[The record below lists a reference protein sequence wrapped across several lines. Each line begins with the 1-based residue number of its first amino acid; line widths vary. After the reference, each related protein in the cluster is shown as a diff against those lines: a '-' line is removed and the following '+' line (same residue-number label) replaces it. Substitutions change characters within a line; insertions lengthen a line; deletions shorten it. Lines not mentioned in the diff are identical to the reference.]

1 MPPRQHYTRH
11 WQSGKWA
18 GTAALGFSSTI
29 LLMSDLPYNMFENCS
44 AESEKIMRVHI
55 RHFFKSIAIAAFLC
69 LIATGSGSIV
79 GAAETDEIT
88 WQIEIKVAF
97 TSDQINQPG
106 WEENTRAL
114 QSALTTRL
122 QSNGTRLDTQRAP
135 SARGDE
141 ITFRADGKGTAAQ
154 FRRIAFDD
162 LSPVGG
168 LLGSPAAL
176 TLEGAVKRGES
187 VSLVLESNPSTGYSW
202 DVSQLDAAVLQTAGA
217 PQFQQKANMPGAP
230 AKQTIK
236 LNAAQDGAASLA
248 LVYRRPFETEEPTR
262 RVTLRAARLASL
274 ADVTSPVA
282 LTAAQ
287 TAPPDLPVRVPQTAS
302 ALPSTFNWASSDNWK
317 ATPEVTPIRNQGNC
331 GSCWAFATVAPF
343 ESNIMIKDGVSANLS
358 EQYLVSCNTDGW
370 GCNGGWWGHKYHYNT
385 NAYGQTAAGAVYE
398 SAFPYVAYDAPCS
411 TSYSHPYK
419 LNNWYSLGAYPT
431 VDAIKNAIYN
441 YGPVSAALCA
451 GSGFNG
457 YGGGVFSGNDCPQVG
472 INHAITLVGW
482 NDTTGTWVLRN
493 SWGTGWGESATSGG
507 ERGYMRIAYGT
518 SQVGYNASYVIY
530 NGAPLPCYNLTTS
543 VSPGGGGSVLASPA
557 PNCNATQY
565 TQGTVVT
572 LTAAPAC
579 AHTFSSW
586 SGALSG
592 SVNPTTITMSGAKS
606 ITANFGTFPSTCF
619 YIQLPFAIR

>member
-1 MPPRQHYTRH
+1 MC
-11 WQSGKWA
+11 
-18 GTAALGFSSTI
+18 I
-29 LLMSDLPYNMFENCS
+29 
-44 AESEKIMRVHI
+44 HI
-55 RHFFKSIAIAAFLC
+55 RHFLEPIAIAAFLC
-69 LIATGSGSIV
+69 LIASMSGSIA

-97 TSDQINQPG
+97 TSDQITQPG
-106 WEENTRAL
+106 WEANTRAL
-114 QSALTTRL
+114 QSALTMRL
-122 QSNGTRLDTQRAP
+122 QSNGTRLDTLRAP

-141 ITFRADGKGTAAQ
+141 FTFRADGKGTAAQ
-154 FRRIAFDD
+154 FRRVAFDD

-202 DVSQLDAAVLQTAGA
+202 DVSQLDAAVLQTVGA

-236 LNAAQDGAASLA
+236 LNVAQDGPASLA
-248 LVYRRPFETEEPTR
+248 LVYRRPFEAEEPMR

-282 LTAAQ
+282 LTSAQ
-287 TAPPDLPVRVPQTAS
+287 TAPPDLPVRAPQSTN
-302 ALPSTFNWASSDNWK
+302 ALSSHFNWASTDNYTGAVK
-317 ATPEVTPIRNQGNC
+317 VTPIRNQGSC

-343 ESNIMIKDGVSANLS
+343 ESNILIKDSASANLS
-358 EQYLVSCNTDGW
+358 EQYLVSCNTSGW
-370 GCNGGWWGHKYHYNT
+370 SCSGGWWAHDYHESRIVPNDT
-385 NAYGQTAAGAVYE
+385 VAGAVYE
-398 SAFPYVAYDAPCS
+398 SAFPYGAYNAPCNAP
-411 TSYSHPYK
+411 YSHPYK
-419 LNNWYSLGAYPT
+419 LNDWYTLGTYPT
-431 VDAIKNAIYN
+431 VNAIKNAIYN

-451 GSGFNG
+451 GSHFGN
-457 YGGGVFSGNDCPQVG
+457 YSGGVFTDPDGSDCTNYG

-482 NDTTGTWVLRN
+482 DDATATWVLRN
-493 SWGTGWGESATSGG
+493 SWGPYWGESAYSGG
-507 ERGYMRIAYGT
+507 ERGYMRIVYGT
-518 SQVGYNASYVIY
+518 SLVGYNASYVVY
-530 NGAPLPCYNLTTS
+530 NGTPLPCYNLTAS

-572 LTAAPAC
+572 LTATPAC
-579 AHTFSSW
+579 GHTFSSW

-592 SVNPTTITMSGAKS
+592 SVNPATVTLSGAKS
-606 ITANFGTFPSTCF
+606 VTANFGTVLSTCF
-619 YIQLPFAIR
+619 YIQLPFALR

>member
-1 MPPRQHYTRH
+1 MRIRVRH
-11 WQSGKWA
+11 
-18 GTAALGFSSTI
+18 
-29 LLMSDLPYNMFENCS
+29 LLKP
-44 AESEKIMRVHI
+44 I
-55 RHFFKSIAIAAFLC
+55 
-69 LIATGSGSIV
+69 LIAVLLGLIASMSGSIA
-79 GAAETDEIT
+79 GAADTDEIT

-97 TSDQINQPG
+97 TADQINQPD

-114 QSALTTRL
+114 KSALTTRL

-135 SARGDE
+135 SARGADF
-141 ITFRADGKGTAAQ
+141 IFRADGKGTAAQ
-154 FRRIAFDD
+154 FRRVAFDD

-168 LLGSPAAL
+168 LIGSPAAL

-202 DVSQLDAAVLQTAGA
+202 DVSQLDAAVLETVGA
-217 PQFQQKANMPGAP
+217 SQFQQKANMPGAP

-236 LNAAQDGAASLA
+236 LNVAQDGAASLA
-248 LVYRRPFETEEPTR
+248 LVYRRPFETEEPMR

-287 TAPPDLPVRVPQTAS
+287 TAPPNLPVRAPESVST
-302 ALPSTFNWASSDNWK
+302 LPTTFNWASTDNWK
-317 ATPEVTPIRNQGNC
+317 GAPKVTPIRNQGGC

-343 ESNIMIKDGVSANLS
+343 ESNILIKDSVSADLSDLS
-358 EQYLVSCNTDGW
+358 EQYLVSCNTSGW
-370 GCNGGWWGHKYHYNT
+370 SCSGGWWGHKYHYNT
-385 NAYGQTAAGAVYE
+385 NGYGQTAAGAVYE

-419 LNNWYSLGAYPT
+419 LNNWYSLGTYPT

-451 GSGFNG
+451 GSHFSN
-457 YGGGVFSGNDCPQVG
+457 YSGGVFTDSDGSDCTYYG

-482 NDTTGTWVLRN
+482 NDATSTWVLRN

-507 ERGYMRIAYGT
+507 ERGYMRIGYGT
-518 SQVGYNASYVIY
+518 SLVGYNASYVVY
-530 NGAPLPCYNLTTS
+530 NGAPLPCYNLTPS
-543 VSPGGGGSVLASPA
+543 VSPSGGGSVLVTPA
-557 PNCNATQY
+557 PNCNATQH

-572 LTAAPAC
+572 LTAMPAC
-579 AHTFSSW
+579 GHTFSSW

-606 ITANFGTFPSTCF
+606 VTANFGASSSTCF
-619 YIQLPFAIR
+619 YFQLPFVIR